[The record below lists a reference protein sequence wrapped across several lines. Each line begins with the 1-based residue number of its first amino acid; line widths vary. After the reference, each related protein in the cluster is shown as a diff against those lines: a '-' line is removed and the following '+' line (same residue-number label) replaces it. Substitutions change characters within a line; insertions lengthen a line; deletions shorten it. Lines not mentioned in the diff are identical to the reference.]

1 MTFTFSSFVANNWKG
16 IAKIFALAT
25 VLLVGYHYV
34 SKLFTHD
41 TVTLTKTVRDTTEVA
56 ALRRQIQLKEVEH
69 GEDLLALAQF
79 KGMVEDV
86 KASKDSAIAFYER
99 IIADLTDTTH
109 PNSIA
114 IPRATASREFI
125 STVAGKDYR
134 DRVSVVYHFPP
145 LDSFDI
151 DLLLAAREIVTEH
164 EETRTITTVHSTLPD
179 IWAGMTFA
187 DESIFAQADM
197 TVDRW
202 KFSVGYRLGTFD
214 HTALDGPLSNW
225 LFGAQYKIF

>member
-1 MTFTFSSFVANNWKG
+1 
-16 IAKIFALAT
+16 
-25 VLLVGYHYV
+25 
-34 SKLFTHD
+34 
-41 TVTLTKTVRDTTEVA
+41 VTLTKTVRDTAEVA
-56 ALRRQIQLKEVEH
+56 ALRVQLNLKSVEH

-99 IIADLTDTTH
+99 VIADLTDTTH
-109 PNSIA
+109 PNSIV
-114 IPRATASREFI
+114 IPRASASRDFI

-151 DLLLAAREIVTEH
+151 DLLLAAREIITEH

-179 IWAGMTFA
+179 IYAGITFA
-187 DESIFAQADM
+187 EESIFAQADM
-197 TVDRW
+197 TAGRW
-202 KFSVGYRLGTFD
+202 KFALGYRLGTFNW
-214 HTALDGPLSNW
+214 TPLDSPIANW
-225 LFGAQYKIF
+225 LLGVEYKVF